1 MADLSNVRLVFFFTR
16 GMGLKKWDDV
26 GMLEREVEIYRR
38 LQSYLKSISF
48 LTYGDQSEL
57 EYASHLDGIEILY
70 NRWGLPTRVYA
81 RLAPLLHWRQMREAD
96 VFKTNQINGSEVALF
111 AKRLFGARLVA
122 RCWYMWSYHAKQK
135 AKAGVGS
142 STMVDLATRRE
153 RAAFWQADRVV
164 VTTEFMKQYAL
175 DRYSVSE
182 DKVWVIP
189 NYVLTDVFAP
199 SSSHSRGNR
208 CIIFVGRL
216 AEQKNPWALLDAM
229 RGLDAELVMVGD
241 GPLREPLEAKASVEE
256 LAVKFLGN
264 RPHRELPQ
272 HLNRATLFVLPSLYE
287 GHPKTLLEA
296 MSCGLPVIGTNVP
309 GIRELIRHRETG
321 YLCGTSPAEIRAA
334 ILKVLGDAKLREK
347 MGRQARQF
355 VVENFSVERVLTR
368 ELALLDS
375 LMKAENGTES

>member
-1 MADLSNVRLVFFFTR
+1 
-16 GMGLKKWDDV
+16 
-26 GMLEREVEIYRR
+26 
-38 LQSYLKSISF
+38 
-48 LTYGDQSEL
+48 
-57 EYASHLDGIEILY
+57 
-70 NRWGLPTRVYA
+70 
-81 RLAPLLHWRQMREAD
+81 
-96 VFKTNQINGSEVALF
+96 
-111 AKRLFGARLVA
+111 
-122 RCWYMWSYHAKQK
+122 
-135 AKAGVGS
+135 
-142 STMVDLATRRE
+142 
-153 RAAFWQADRVV
+153 
-164 VTTEFMKQYAL
+164 TEFMKQYAL